1 MPDATSPE
9 AAELLEHLGYTI
21 RISQTE
27 FEWMAFITAPGKRP
41 SITLGPDRDSVVA
54 KACQWIEA
62 QPRIEKRRR

>member
-1 MPDATSPE
+1 MPLLCSKIGLWSTS
-9 AAELLEHLGYTI
+9 GYTI

-62 QPRIEKRRR
+62 QPRIEKQRR